1 MVQVGGAAGGEVTSP
16 GFPAV
21 YPNSHRSVVT
31 LAAPPGQ
38 TVQLQFSGIKHKHRW
53 PCLVCRTRN
62 ASRDR
67 CKFSKYFG
75 VDG

>member
-53 PCLVCRTRN
+53 SCLVCRTSKAGR
-62 ASRDR
+62 
-67 CKFSKYFG
+67 KFSRYAFV